1 MVSSKGTF
9 VNKLFIS
16 KEHIWSEEDG
26 LLRRFS
32 TKLKESFTQKFENFL
47 ETGLKIGIKNFA
59 ILYWEEF
66 IISNMGLNGRSF
78 LCVFGSP

>member
-9 VNKLFIS
+9 VNRLFIS

-32 TKLKESFTQKFENFL
+32 TKLNESFTQKLENFL
-47 ETGLKIGIKNFA
+47 ETGLKKIKSTLVPKRDLPEFA
-59 ILYWEEF
+59 LY
-66 IISNMGLNGRSF
+66 
-78 LCVFGSP
+78 GSYEC

>member
-1 MVSSKGTF
+1 MRLYILET
-9 VNKLFIS
+9 L
-16 KEHIWSEEDG
+16 
-26 LLRRFS
+26 
-32 TKLKESFTQKFENFL
+32 TQKLENFL

-78 LCVFGSP
+78 LCVFGIL